1 VLCYK
6 AWLETRSRFLT
17 CLTVLA
23 LFSAVFTHHAQGFL
37 HPEWK
42 TDFYRLLYIAHE
54 YVVILWILSVVLLG
68 MGGLVR
74 EHATGTS
81 SLSLSLPVSRAHLLG
96 VRITVGILEAIT
108 LGVVPWVV
116 IFSVSYSAGMP
127 VQLSQVAFYALL
139 LVAGGMAY
147 FALAI
152 LVSSIVE
159 GEYTAPAVA
168 IGLIFLATIFFD
180 AWLRRFN
187 LWRLIT
193 GSFSIDRT
201 TYLLA
206 GHFPWLAV
214 LASLCAGALMLLA
227 SVRIIQRR
235 DF

>member
-1 VLCYK
+1 VLYYK

-42 TDFYRLLYIAHE
+42 TDFYRLLFIAHE
-54 YVVILWILSVVLLG
+54 YVIILWILSVVLLG

-96 VRITVGILEAIT
+96 VRIAVGIIEAIA
-108 LGVVPWVV
+108 LGVLPWAT
-116 IFSVSYSAGMP
+116 IFLVSYTGGMP
-127 VQLSQVAFYALL
+127 ILFPQVAFYTALL
-139 LVAGGMAY
+139 VGGGMAY

-152 LVSSIVE
+152 LVSSLVE

-168 IGLIFLATIFFD
+168 IGLVFLATIAFD

-193 GSFSIDRT
+193 GSFSVDRT

-214 LASLCAGALMLLA
+214 LASLCAAALMLLA

>member
-23 LFSAVFTHHAQGFL
+23 LFSAVFIHHAQGFL

-42 TDFYRLLYIAHE
+42 TDFYRLLFISQE
-54 YVVILWILSVVLLG
+54 YVVFLWILSVVLLG

-81 SLSLSLPVSRAHLLG
+81 SLSLSLPVSRAHLLA
-96 VRITVGILEAIT
+96 VRITVGVLEAIA
-108 LGVVPWVV
+108 LGVLPWAT
-116 IFSVSYSAGMP
+116 IFLVSRAGGMP
-127 VQLSQVAFYALL
+127 ILFPQVAFYTALL
-139 LVAGGMAY
+139 LGGGMAY
-147 FALAI
+147 FAI
-152 LVSSIVE
+152 GFFVSSIVE

-168 IGLIFLATIFFD
+168 IGLVFLATIFFD
-180 AWLRRFN
+180 TWLRRFN

-214 LASLCAGALMLLA
+214 LASLCAAALMLLA